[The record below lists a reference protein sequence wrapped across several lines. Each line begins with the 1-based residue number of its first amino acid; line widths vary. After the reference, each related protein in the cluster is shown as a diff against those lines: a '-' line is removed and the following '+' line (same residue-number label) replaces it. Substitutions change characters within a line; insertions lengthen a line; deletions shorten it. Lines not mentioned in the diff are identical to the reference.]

1 MTGGLLSACN
11 DGQCLWI
18 FGYGSLTWKVNFP
31 YRRKVI
37 GYIKGYVRRFYQGS
51 CDHRGI
57 PGKVCRLRGFVE
69 FCWEIHTC
77 YVIPKNTTTNSRQ
90 KTEFFSNLCWLMT
103 SLLLGFSFRRTMFIV
118 LNTAG
123 LVLAYYGSVF

>member
-37 GYIKGYVRRFYQGS
+37 GYIKGYARRFYQGS

-57 PGKVCRLRGFVE
+57 PGKVGRSREYSLCFAEIQNFLR
-69 FCWEIHTC
+69 C
-77 YVIPKNTTTNSRQ
+77 YVISKNTTTNTRQ
-90 KTEFFSNLCWLMT
+90 KTEHFSKY
-103 SLLLGFSFRRTMFIV
+103 S
-118 LNTAG
+118 
-123 LVLAYYGSVF
+123 